1 MGLKRLEI
9 RASERFRGIHGA
21 VRNGLTAL
29 IFCIGNWEGYS
40 FFVRRFSFRS
50 GVQSVSEFKAF
61 RGYRAETIRMSIRTQ
76 WKIGS
81 HRYIT

>member
-9 RASERFRGIHGA
+9 RASERSRGIHGA
-21 VRNGLTAL
+21 VRNSLAAL

-50 GVQSVSEFKAF
+50 AV
-61 RGYRAETIRMSIRTQ
+61 
-76 WKIGS
+76 
-81 HRYIT
+81 